1 MMRIILLEQVYHGF
15 KIPFAT
21 KHTINKYDHYRFILF
36 SSCIEAKDSGHRHMP
51 DFPGS
56 FFFKY
61 QITGSFHLKKMTYS
75 NQRQG
80 GLIMLTDRFIT
91 KQTMDRFYEYLIE
104 EGGAAEP
111 SKNTFAMSGC
121 FSHGW
126 GPIRSRKRMLL
137 DGSRSFCKA
146 AAHRPRS
153 IPCWRQLTHIFSLY
167 GLGRAQTEIDPSA
180 RRFPGKWWELTK
192 AEYQL
197 LMETAKKRGDERL
210 ALLMETICATGIR
223 VSEVP
228 YITTDAIKKG
238 RARISMKGK
247 LRTILI
253 PAQLCRKLRKYA
265 TKHRIGRGEIFLTK
279 NGTRLERKQIWAQMK
294 ALCKYA
300 GIERNK
306 VFPHNLRHLFA
317 RCFYRISHDISSL
330 ADVLGHSSIET
341 TRIYLISTESEHIKK
356 NSPSGA
362 CVEQNKYFVRSS

>member
-1 MMRIILLEQVYHGF
+1 
-15 KIPFAT
+15 
-21 KHTINKYDHYRFILF
+21 
-36 SSCIEAKDSGHRHMP
+36 
-51 DFPGS
+51 
-56 FFFKY
+56 
-61 QITGSFHLKKMTYS
+61 
-75 NQRQG
+75 
-80 GLIMLTDRFIT
+80 MLTDRFIT

-104 EGGAAEP
+104 EERSSGTIEKYIRDVRLLQSWLGSASVTKENAARWKQKLLQSGRAP
-111 SKNTFAMSGC
+111 STVNS
-121 FSHGW
+121 
-126 GPIRSRKRMLL
+126 ML
-137 DGSRSFCKA
+137 A
-146 AAHRPRS
+146 AANTYFRFMGWDELKLKS
-153 IPCWRQLTHIFSLY
+153 IRLQ
-167 GLGRAQTEIDPSA
+167 
-180 RRFPGKWWELTK
+180 RRFFRENERELTK

-356 NSPSGA
+356 IAHLGL
-362 CVEQNKYFVRSS
+362 VQ

>member
-1 MMRIILLEQVYHGF
+1 
-15 KIPFAT
+15 
-21 KHTINKYDHYRFILF
+21 
-36 SSCIEAKDSGHRHMP
+36 
-51 DFPGS
+51 
-56 FFFKY
+56 
-61 QITGSFHLKKMTYS
+61 
-75 NQRQG
+75 
-80 GLIMLTDRFIT
+80 MLTDRFIT

-104 EGGAAEP
+104 EERSSGTIEQYIRDVRLLQSWLRSAPVTKENASRWKQELLQSGRAP
-111 SKNTFAMSGC
+111 STVNS
-121 FSHGW
+121 
-126 GPIRSRKRMLL
+126 ML
-137 DGSRSFCKA
+137 A
-146 AAHRPRS
+146 AANTYFRFMGWDEFKLKS
-153 IPCWRQLTHIFSLY
+153 IRLQ
-167 GLGRAQTEIDPSA
+167 
-180 RRFPGKWWELTK
+180 RRFFRENERELTK

-356 NSPSGA
+356 IAHLGL
-362 CVEQNKYFVRSS
+362 VQ

>member
-1 MMRIILLEQVYHGF
+1 
-15 KIPFAT
+15 
-21 KHTINKYDHYRFILF
+21 
-36 SSCIEAKDSGHRHMP
+36 
-51 DFPGS
+51 
-56 FFFKY
+56 
-61 QITGSFHLKKMTYS
+61 
-75 NQRQG
+75 
-80 GLIMLTDRFIT
+80 MLTDRFIT

-104 EGGAAEP
+104 EERSSGTIEKYIRDVRLLQSWLGYEPVTKENAARWKQELLQSGRAP
-111 SKNTFAMSGC
+111 STVNS
-121 FSHGW
+121 
-126 GPIRSRKRMLL
+126 ML
-137 DGSRSFCKA
+137 A
-146 AAHRPRS
+146 AANTYFRFMGWDELKLKS
-153 IPCWRQLTHIFSLY
+153 IRLQ
-167 GLGRAQTEIDPSA
+167 
-180 RRFPGKWWELTK
+180 RRFFRENERELTK

-228 YITTDAIKKG
+228 YITADAIKKG

-356 NSPSGA
+356 IAHLGL
-362 CVEQNKYFVRSS
+362 VQ

>member
-1 MMRIILLEQVYHGF
+1 
-15 KIPFAT
+15 
-21 KHTINKYDHYRFILF
+21 
-36 SSCIEAKDSGHRHMP
+36 
-51 DFPGS
+51 
-56 FFFKY
+56 
-61 QITGSFHLKKMTYS
+61 
-75 NQRQG
+75 
-80 GLIMLTDRFIT
+80 MLTDRFIT

-104 EGGAAEP
+104 EERSSGTIEKYIRDVRLLQSWLRSAPVTKENASRWKQELLQSGRAP
-111 SKNTFAMSGC
+111 STVNS
-121 FSHGW
+121 
-126 GPIRSRKRMLL
+126 ML
-137 DGSRSFCKA
+137 A
-146 AAHRPRS
+146 AANTYFRFMGWDELKLKS
-153 IPCWRQLTHIFSLY
+153 IRLQ
-167 GLGRAQTEIDPSA
+167 
-180 RRFPGKWWELTK
+180 RRFFRENERELTK
-192 AEYQL
+192 AEYQF

-317 RCFYRISHDISSL
+317 RCFYQISHDISSL

-356 NSPSGA
+356 IAHLGL
-362 CVEQNKYFVRSS
+362 VQ

>member
-1 MMRIILLEQVYHGF
+1 
-15 KIPFAT
+15 
-21 KHTINKYDHYRFILF
+21 
-36 SSCIEAKDSGHRHMP
+36 
-51 DFPGS
+51 
-56 FFFKY
+56 
-61 QITGSFHLKKMTYS
+61 
-75 NQRQG
+75 
-80 GLIMLTDRFIT
+80 MLTDRFIT

-104 EGGAAEP
+104 EER
-111 SKNTFAMSGC
+111 SSGTIEKY
-121 FSHGW
+121 
-126 GPIRSRKRMLL
+126 IRDVRLLQSWLESAPVTKENASRWKQELL
-137 DGSRSFCKA
+137 QS
-146 AAHRPRS
+146 
-153 IPCWRQLTHIFSLY
+153 
-167 GLGRAQTEIDPSA
+167 GRAPSTVNSMLA
-180 RRFPGKWWELTK
+180 TANTYFRFMGWDEFKLKSIRLQRRFFRENERELTK

-356 NSPSGA
+356 IAHLGLM
-362 CVEQNKYFVRSS
+362 Q

>member
-1 MMRIILLEQVYHGF
+1 
-15 KIPFAT
+15 
-21 KHTINKYDHYRFILF
+21 
-36 SSCIEAKDSGHRHMP
+36 
-51 DFPGS
+51 
-56 FFFKY
+56 
-61 QITGSFHLKKMTYS
+61 
-75 NQRQG
+75 
-80 GLIMLTDRFIT
+80 MLTDRFIT

-104 EGGAAEP
+104 EERSSGTIEKYIRDVRLLQSWLGSDPVTKENAARWKQELLQSGRAP
-111 SKNTFAMSGC
+111 STVNS
-121 FSHGW
+121 
-126 GPIRSRKRMLL
+126 ML
-137 DGSRSFCKA
+137 A
-146 AAHRPRS
+146 AANTYFRFMGWDELKLKS
-153 IPCWRQLTHIFSLY
+153 IRLQ
-167 GLGRAQTEIDPSA
+167 
-180 RRFPGKWWELTK
+180 RRFFRENERELTK

-356 NSPSGA
+356 IAHLGL
-362 CVEQNKYFVRSS
+362 VQ

>member
-1 MMRIILLEQVYHGF
+1 
-15 KIPFAT
+15 
-21 KHTINKYDHYRFILF
+21 
-36 SSCIEAKDSGHRHMP
+36 
-51 DFPGS
+51 
-56 FFFKY
+56 
-61 QITGSFHLKKMTYS
+61 
-75 NQRQG
+75 
-80 GLIMLTDRFIT
+80 MLTDRFIT

-104 EGGAAEP
+104 EERSSGTIEKYIRDVRLLQSWLGSDPVTKENAARWKQELLQSGRAP
-111 SKNTFAMSGC
+111 STVNS
-121 FSHGW
+121 
-126 GPIRSRKRMLL
+126 ML
-137 DGSRSFCKA
+137 A
-146 AAHRPRS
+146 AANTYFHFMGWDELKLKS
-153 IPCWRQLTHIFSLY
+153 IRLQ
-167 GLGRAQTEIDPSA
+167 
-180 RRFPGKWWELTK
+180 RRFFRENERELTK

-265 TKHRIGRGEIFLTK
+265 TKYRIGRGEIFLTK

-356 NSPSGA
+356 IAHLGL
-362 CVEQNKYFVRSS
+362 VQ

>member
-1 MMRIILLEQVYHGF
+1 
-15 KIPFAT
+15 
-21 KHTINKYDHYRFILF
+21 
-36 SSCIEAKDSGHRHMP
+36 
-51 DFPGS
+51 
-56 FFFKY
+56 
-61 QITGSFHLKKMTYS
+61 
-75 NQRQG
+75 
-80 GLIMLTDRFIT
+80 MLTDRFIT

-104 EGGAAEP
+104 EERSSGTIEKYIRDVRLLQSWLRSAPVTKENASRWKQELLQSGRAP
-111 SKNTFAMSGC
+111 STVNS
-121 FSHGW
+121 
-126 GPIRSRKRMLL
+126 ML
-137 DGSRSFCKA
+137 A
-146 AAHRPRS
+146 AANTYFRFMGWDELKLKS
-153 IPCWRQLTHIFSLY
+153 IRLQ
-167 GLGRAQTEIDPSA
+167 
-180 RRFPGKWWELTK
+180 RRFFRENERELTK

-294 ALCKYA
+294 TLCKYA

-356 NSPSGA
+356 IAHLGL
-362 CVEQNKYFVRSS
+362 VQ

>member
-1 MMRIILLEQVYHGF
+1 
-15 KIPFAT
+15 
-21 KHTINKYDHYRFILF
+21 
-36 SSCIEAKDSGHRHMP
+36 
-51 DFPGS
+51 
-56 FFFKY
+56 
-61 QITGSFHLKKMTYS
+61 
-75 NQRQG
+75 
-80 GLIMLTDRFIT
+80 
-91 KQTMDRFYEYLIE
+91 MDRFYEYLIE
-104 EGGAAEP
+104 EERSSGTIEKYIRDVRLLQSWLGSAPATKENASRWKQELLQSGRAP
-111 SKNTFAMSGC
+111 STVNS
-121 FSHGW
+121 
-126 GPIRSRKRMLL
+126 ML
-137 DGSRSFCKA
+137 A
-146 AAHRPRS
+146 AANTYFRFMGWDELKLKS
-153 IPCWRQLTHIFSLY
+153 IRLQ
-167 GLGRAQTEIDPSA
+167 
-180 RRFPGKWWELTK
+180 RRFFRENERELTK

-356 NSPSGA
+356 IAHLGL
-362 CVEQNKYFVRSS
+362 VQ

>member
-1 MMRIILLEQVYHGF
+1 
-15 KIPFAT
+15 
-21 KHTINKYDHYRFILF
+21 
-36 SSCIEAKDSGHRHMP
+36 
-51 DFPGS
+51 
-56 FFFKY
+56 
-61 QITGSFHLKKMTYS
+61 
-75 NQRQG
+75 
-80 GLIMLTDRFIT
+80 MLMNRFIT

-104 EGGAAEP
+104 EERSSGTIEKYIRDVRLLQSWLGSEPVTKENAARWKQELLQSGRAP
-111 SKNTFAMSGC
+111 STVNS
-121 FSHGW
+121 
-126 GPIRSRKRMLL
+126 ML
-137 DGSRSFCKA
+137 A
-146 AAHRPRS
+146 AANTYFRFMGWDDLKLKS
-153 IPCWRQLTHIFSLY
+153 IRLQ
-167 GLGRAQTEIDPSA
+167 
-180 RRFPGKWWELTK
+180 RRFFRENERELTK
-192 AEYQL
+192 TEYQL

-238 RARISMKGK
+238 RARIAMKGK

-265 TKHRIGRGEIFLTK
+265 IKHRIGRGEIFLTR

-356 NSPSGA
+356 IAHLGL
-362 CVEQNKYFVRSS
+362 VQ

>member
-1 MMRIILLEQVYHGF
+1 
-15 KIPFAT
+15 
-21 KHTINKYDHYRFILF
+21 
-36 SSCIEAKDSGHRHMP
+36 
-51 DFPGS
+51 
-56 FFFKY
+56 
-61 QITGSFHLKKMTYS
+61 
-75 NQRQG
+75 
-80 GLIMLTDRFIT
+80 MLTDRFIT

-104 EGGAAEP
+104 EERSSGTIEKYIRDVQLLQSWLGSDPVTKENASRWKQELLQSGRAP
-111 SKNTFAMSGC
+111 STVNS
-121 FSHGW
+121 
-126 GPIRSRKRMLL
+126 ML
-137 DGSRSFCKA
+137 A
-146 AAHRPRS
+146 AANTYFRFMGWDELKLKS
-153 IPCWRQLTHIFSLY
+153 IRLQ
-167 GLGRAQTEIDPSA
+167 
-180 RRFPGKWWELTK
+180 RRFFRENERELTK

-294 ALCKYA
+294 VLCKYA

-356 NSPSGA
+356 IAHLGL
-362 CVEQNKYFVRSS
+362 VQ

>member
-1 MMRIILLEQVYHGF
+1 
-15 KIPFAT
+15 
-21 KHTINKYDHYRFILF
+21 
-36 SSCIEAKDSGHRHMP
+36 
-51 DFPGS
+51 
-56 FFFKY
+56 
-61 QITGSFHLKKMTYS
+61 
-75 NQRQG
+75 
-80 GLIMLTDRFIT
+80 MLTDRFIT

-104 EGGAAEP
+104 EERSSGTIEKYIRDVRLLQSWRGPAPVTKENAARWKQELLQSGRAP
-111 SKNTFAMSGC
+111 STVNS
-121 FSHGW
+121 
-126 GPIRSRKRMLL
+126 ML
-137 DGSRSFCKA
+137 A
-146 AAHRPRS
+146 AANTYFRFMGWDELKLKS
-153 IPCWRQLTHIFSLY
+153 IRLQ
-167 GLGRAQTEIDPSA
+167 
-180 RRFPGKWWELTK
+180 RRFFRENERELTK

-253 PAQLCRKLRKYA
+253 PAQLCKKLRKYA

-356 NSPSGA
+356 IAHLGL
-362 CVEQNKYFVRSS
+362 VQ

>member
-1 MMRIILLEQVYHGF
+1 MNE
-15 KIPFAT
+15 
-21 KHTINKYDHYRFILF
+21 N
-36 SSCIEAKDSGHRHMP
+36 
-51 DFPGS
+51 
-56 FFFKY
+56 
-61 QITGSFHLKKMTYS
+61 QITAGRVRDFAAHLRAEERSAGTIE
-75 NQRQG
+75 N
-80 GLIMLTDRFIT
+80 
-91 KQTMDRFYEYLIE
+91 YLRHIR
-104 EGGAAEP
+104 A
-111 SKNTFAMSGC
+111 
-121 FSHGW
+121 FSRW
-126 GPIRSRKRMLL
+126 L
-137 DGSRSFCKA
+137 DGRDVTKA
-146 AAHRPRS
+146 AAAAWKAHLVSAGYAPATINAMLGSLNRFLALAG
-153 IPCWRQLTHIFSLY
+153 WRDCQVKALRLQRRLFRDDSRELTRAEYDRL
-167 GLGRAQTEIDPSA
+167 LNTARAQG
-180 RRFPGKWWELTK
+180 R
-192 AEYQL
+192 
-197 LMETAKKRGDERL
+197 ERL

-356 NSPSGA
+356 IAHLGL
-362 CVEQNKYFVRSS
+362 VQ

>member
-1 MMRIILLEQVYHGF
+1 
-15 KIPFAT
+15 
-21 KHTINKYDHYRFILF
+21 
-36 SSCIEAKDSGHRHMP
+36 
-51 DFPGS
+51 
-56 FFFKY
+56 
-61 QITGSFHLKKMTYS
+61 
-75 NQRQG
+75 
-80 GLIMLTDRFIT
+80 MLTDRFIT

-104 EGGAAEP
+104 EERSSGTIEKYIRDVRLLQSWLRSAPVTKENASRWKQELLQSGRAP
-111 SKNTFAMSGC
+111 STVNS
-121 FSHGW
+121 
-126 GPIRSRKRMLL
+126 ML
-137 DGSRSFCKA
+137 A
-146 AAHRPRS
+146 AANTYFRFMGWDEFKLKS
-153 IPCWRQLTHIFSLY
+153 IRLQ
-167 GLGRAQTEIDPSA
+167 
-180 RRFPGKWWELTK
+180 RRFFRENERELTK

-356 NSPSGA
+356 IAHLGL
-362 CVEQNKYFVRSS
+362 VQ

>member
-1 MMRIILLEQVYHGF
+1 
-15 KIPFAT
+15 
-21 KHTINKYDHYRFILF
+21 
-36 SSCIEAKDSGHRHMP
+36 
-51 DFPGS
+51 
-56 FFFKY
+56 
-61 QITGSFHLKKMTYS
+61 
-75 NQRQG
+75 
-80 GLIMLTDRFIT
+80 MLTDRFIT

-104 EGGAAEP
+104 EERSSGTIEKYIRDVRLLQSWLGPTPVTKENAARWKQELLQSGRAP
-111 SKNTFAMSGC
+111 STVNS
-121 FSHGW
+121 
-126 GPIRSRKRMLL
+126 ML
-137 DGSRSFCKA
+137 A
-146 AAHRPRS
+146 AANTYFRFMGWDELKLKS
-153 IPCWRQLTHIFSLY
+153 IRLQ
-167 GLGRAQTEIDPSA
+167 
-180 RRFPGKWWELTK
+180 RRFFRENERELTK

-238 RARISMKGK
+238 RSRISMKGK

-356 NSPSGA
+356 IAHLGL
-362 CVEQNKYFVRSS
+362 VQ

>member
-1 MMRIILLEQVYHGF
+1 
-15 KIPFAT
+15 
-21 KHTINKYDHYRFILF
+21 
-36 SSCIEAKDSGHRHMP
+36 
-51 DFPGS
+51 
-56 FFFKY
+56 
-61 QITGSFHLKKMTYS
+61 
-75 NQRQG
+75 
-80 GLIMLTDRFIT
+80 MLTDRFIT
-91 KQTMDRFYEYLIE
+91 KQTMDRFYEYLIKE
-104 EGGAAEP
+104 ERSSGTIEKYIRDVRLLQSWLESAPVTKENASRWKQELLQSGRAP
-111 SKNTFAMSGC
+111 STVNS
-121 FSHGW
+121 
-126 GPIRSRKRMLL
+126 ML
-137 DGSRSFCKA
+137 A
-146 AAHRPRS
+146 AANTYFRFMGWDEFKLKS
-153 IPCWRQLTHIFSLY
+153 IRLQ
-167 GLGRAQTEIDPSA
+167 
-180 RRFPGKWWELTK
+180 RRFFRENERELTK

-356 NSPSGA
+356 IAHLGL
-362 CVEQNKYFVRSS
+362 VQ

>member
-1 MMRIILLEQVYHGF
+1 
-15 KIPFAT
+15 
-21 KHTINKYDHYRFILF
+21 
-36 SSCIEAKDSGHRHMP
+36 
-51 DFPGS
+51 
-56 FFFKY
+56 
-61 QITGSFHLKKMTYS
+61 
-75 NQRQG
+75 
-80 GLIMLTDRFIT
+80 MLTDRFIT

-104 EGGAAEP
+104 EERSSGTIEKYIRDVRLLQSWLRSAPVTKENASRWKQELLQSGRAP
-111 SKNTFAMSGC
+111 STVNS
-121 FSHGW
+121 
-126 GPIRSRKRMLL
+126 ML
-137 DGSRSFCKA
+137 A
-146 AAHRPRS
+146 AANTYFRFMGWDELKLKS
-153 IPCWRQLTHIFSLY
+153 IRLQ
-167 GLGRAQTEIDPSA
+167 
-180 RRFPGKWWELTK
+180 RRFFRENERELTK

-210 ALLMETICATGIR
+210 ALLMETICATGSR

-356 NSPSGA
+356 IAHLGL
-362 CVEQNKYFVRSS
+362 VQ

>member
-1 MMRIILLEQVYHGF
+1 
-15 KIPFAT
+15 
-21 KHTINKYDHYRFILF
+21 
-36 SSCIEAKDSGHRHMP
+36 
-51 DFPGS
+51 
-56 FFFKY
+56 
-61 QITGSFHLKKMTYS
+61 
-75 NQRQG
+75 
-80 GLIMLTDRFIT
+80 MLTDRFIT

-104 EGGAAEP
+104 EERSSGTIEKYIRDVRLLQSWLGSGPVTKENAARWKQELLQSGRAP
-111 SKNTFAMSGC
+111 STVNS
-121 FSHGW
+121 
-126 GPIRSRKRMLL
+126 ML
-137 DGSRSFCKA
+137 A
-146 AAHRPRS
+146 AANTYFRFMGWDELKLKS
-153 IPCWRQLTHIFSLY
+153 IRLQ
-167 GLGRAQTEIDPSA
+167 
-180 RRFPGKWWELTK
+180 RRFFRENERELTK

-279 NGTRLERKQIWAQMK
+279 NGTRLKRKQIWAQMK

-356 NSPSGA
+356 IAHLGL
-362 CVEQNKYFVRSS
+362 VQ